1 MEFYE
6 KIEDLIKTNQ
16 LTKLFEQFHIEENRN
31 NLNESSW
38 DLATLFCSYLT
49 EKTNENDQYS
59 NTTQTTTTIECI
71 RQLSIDLCKNY
82 GKPKELFLVFLEN
95 SETFLTNDV
104 NFTFLIEI
112 MLILFNRMENTNFA
126 LTSLELALRELS
138 KYLKRE
144 NSQINC
150 ERLVAFM
157 DKFAHIENLNTI
169 LVESLLNLFDQ
180 PLAAQF
186 FSVLSNE
193 NLLELDTNP
202 HYSLFKRIWSQIAAL
217 NKDIFKLIFLVENDL
232 KIQNIYDSN
241 EDDLSN
247 VDNQTSKYAYKI
259 TETAANSF
267 FYFTLFLN
275 DSHVI
280 SDTYGLP
287 LVYESFYLLKTLLPI
302 SLRLLMADQSKV
314 NLVSMGLFTID
325 YFLTRINVK
334 TLEAPVLADIQIV
347 TESLDVLFRLVIYS
361 TFESIRKKSLQIV
374 EKYFKCLNR
383 EARYEFLKHFLNVY
397 SRDET
402 LNNYLVA
409 YLIYLFKE
417 ELNECFDHN
426 EEFYFSTST
435 NPHFKLLFDL
445 IVFLNRNEM
454 CDVMKESSRIVA
466 CLNMIRF
473 VLLRDQFNRT
483 NVFSLIESSKYLE
496 HLEKATR
503 MAKQQTEIEYNNLK
517 LVSNLPSNENHF
529 SSCFEVKT
537 NLNEK
542 IGEPTNEER
551 MKGLETALQK
561 CDLIECLRVRIN
573 EIIRERYSKIK
584 S

>member
-6 KIEDLIKTNQ
+6 RIEDLIKTSQ
-16 LTKLFEQFHIEENRN
+16 LTKLLEQFHIEENRN

-38 DLATLFCSYLT
+38 DLATLFCNYL
-49 EKTNENDQYS
+49 NETQ
-59 NTTQTTTTIECI
+59 TTTTTTIECI

-112 MLILFNRMENTNFA
+112 MLILFKRMENTNFA
-126 LTSLELALRELS
+126 LTSLELALRQLN

-144 NSQINC
+144 NNQINC
-150 ERLVAFM
+150 ERFVDFM
-157 DKFAHIENLNTI
+157 ANFSHIENLNTI
-169 LVESLLNLFDQ
+169 LVESFLNLFDQ
-180 PLAAQF
+180 PLAAEF
-186 FSVLSNE
+186 FSLISNQDSSP
-193 NLLELDTNP
+193 L
-202 HYSLFKRIWSQIAAL
+202 YSLFKRIWSQIAAL
-217 NKDIFKLIFLVENDL
+217 NKDILKLILLIECDL
-232 KIQNIYDSN
+232 KAQNIYDSN
-241 EDDLSN
+241 DDDLSN
-247 VDNQTSKYAYKI
+247 SENQTSKYVYKI
-259 TETAANSF
+259 TETAANAF

-280 SDTYGLP
+280 ISDTYSLP
-287 LVYESFYLLKTLLPI
+287 LVYENFYLLKTLLPF
-302 SLRLLMADQSKV
+302 SLRLLMADQSQV
-314 NLVSMGLFTID
+314 NLIDMGLFTID

-334 TLEAPVLADIQIV
+334 TLEAPVLADIQIII
-347 TESLDVLFRLVIYS
+347 ESLDVLFRLIIYS
-361 TFESIRKKSLQIV
+361 TFETIRKKSLQIV

-397 SRDET
+397 SSDET

-417 ELNECFDHN
+417 ELNECFDQN
-426 EEFYFSTST
+426 EAFYFSTSI
-435 NPHFKLLFDL
+435 NPHFKSLFDL
-445 IVFLNRNEM
+445 IVCLNRNEM

-483 NVFSLIESSKYLE
+483 NVFSLIETSKYLG

-503 MAKQQTEIEYNNLK
+503 MEKQQIEMEYNNLK
-517 LVSNLPSNENHF
+517 LVTKSSSKESHF

-537 NLNEK
+537 SLNEK

-551 MKGLETALQK
+551 MKGLESALQK

-573 EIIRERYSKIK
+573 EIIRERNSKIK